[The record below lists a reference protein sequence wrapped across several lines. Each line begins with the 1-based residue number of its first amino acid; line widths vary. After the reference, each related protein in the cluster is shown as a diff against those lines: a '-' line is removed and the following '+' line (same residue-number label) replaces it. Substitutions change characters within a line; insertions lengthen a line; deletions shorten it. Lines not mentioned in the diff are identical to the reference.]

1 MNEIFIEDY
10 RDTLKRGLSYDY
22 VFTSPPD
29 LYELGLDAKKKSST
43 RAYQKFLFE
52 MLSGL
57 CPSSGI
63 ITIAFT
69 DRKCNGGILSKH
81 IILAQLMEELGAK
94 LLHHKIWVKSEKINL
109 FRLTYGNVMSFYRG
123 VGKVKQYGHKEFKP
137 DVWFDGFKAYKG
149 YGLGMPVRIPLRCI
163 PQFTEE
169 GDIVYDPFMGSGTT
183 AIATLASGR
192 KYIGSEIDKDVAA
205 LAEARIK
212 DSIIERKGFF

>member
-1 MNEIFIEDY
+1 MNEIFTEDY
-10 RDTLKRGLSYDY
+10 WDTLKRGLSYDY

-29 LYELGLDAKKKSST
+29 LHELGLDPKKKSSV
-43 RAYQKFLFE
+43 RDYQKFLLE

-57 CPSSGI
+57 SPTSGI
-63 ITIAFT
+63 TTVAFT

-123 VGKVKQYGHKEFKP
+123 IGKAKQYAHKDFKP
-137 DVWFDGFKAYKG
+137 DVWFDGFKSYKG
-149 YGLGMPVRIPLRCI
+149 YALGMPVKVPLRCI

-169 GDIVYDPFMGSGTT
+169 GGIVYDPFMGSGTT
-183 AIATLASGR
+183 AIAALVSGR
-192 KYIGSEIDKDVAA
+192 SYMGSEIDGDVAV
-205 LAEARIK
+205 LAEVRIK